1 MTTGTVLLFAMT
13 LCFVS
18 PAQAQETNPLVL
30 TQTIAFP
37 NVQGGF
43 NHMSVDADHQRLFAA
58 APTNQTLEIVDLN
71 SGKPWRSLDGER
83 PAAARY
89 APEFGQLYVPRG
101 QSVYIYEGKT
111 FDLMTRIDL
120 QSNLDELQYDAR
132 AKELYV
138 GCMGS
143 GQTGIAVIAIPEGKL
158 VGKIPLPGRPQGIAV
173 QEEGTRM
180 FANVPSLEQVAVID
194 RHRR

>member
-58 APTNQTLEIVDLN
+58 APTNQTLEIVDLK

-89 APEFGQLYVPRG
+89 APEFNQLYVPRG
-101 QSVYIYEGKT
+101 QSLYIYDGKT
-111 FDLMTRIDL
+111 FDLVSRIDL
-120 QSNLDELQYDAR
+120 KSNLDELQYDAR

-138 GCMGS
+138 GCM
-143 GQTGIAVIAIPEGKL
+143 TGARPASRSSLFLMENSWEKSL
-158 VGKIPLPGRPQGIAV
+158 CLPNPRALRSSMTENG
-173 QEEGTRM
+173 
-180 FANVPSLEQVAVID
+180 
-194 RHRR
+194 

>member
-1 MTTGTVLLFAMT
+1 MTTGTVLFFAMT

-18 PAQAQETNPLVL
+18 PAQARETKALVL

-43 NHMSVDADHQRLFAA
+43 NHMSVDAEHQRLFAA

-89 APEFGQLYVPRG
+89 APGAPATTATSG
-101 QSVYIYEGKT
+101 SATG
-111 FDLMTRIDL
+111 
-120 QSNLDELQYDAR
+120 R
-132 AKELYV
+132 ATATV
-138 GCMGS
+138 
-143 GQTGIAVIAIPEGKL
+143 TAV
-158 VGKIPLPGRPQGIAV
+158 VVAV
-173 QEEGTRM
+173 TP
-180 FANVPSLEQVAVID
+180 AVAVPSVAPVQPSE
-194 RHRR
+194 RRCAATPREPVRPRSSA